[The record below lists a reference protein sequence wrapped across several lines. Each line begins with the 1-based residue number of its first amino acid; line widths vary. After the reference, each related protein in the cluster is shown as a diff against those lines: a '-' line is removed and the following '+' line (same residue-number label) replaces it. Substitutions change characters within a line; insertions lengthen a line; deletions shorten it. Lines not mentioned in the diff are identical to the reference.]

1 MPGPLDPRLVRRAKA
16 TRFFLVAVALV
27 GVATALLVLAQA
39 RLLSDGVARVVGTG
53 AADGIGPVAAGLL
66 AVFAA
71 RAGLN
76 WLSQL
81 VAHRACSAVKSQL
94 RTDVMRARLALPD
107 DASTPSGTLITLVT
121 QGLDALDGYY
131 SKYLPQLMMAVSVP
145 LVIGVAILTQ
155 DLRSALMIAVT
166 IPLIPVFMALIG
178 IATQRQVDRRFAQ
191 QARLSNHFADLVAG
205 LPTLQVFGRARAQ
218 LEGLRI
224 TERAHRTET
233 MRTLRLA
240 FLSSFVLEL
249 ISTLSVALV
258 AVSMGMRV
266 VDARF
271 DLRTSLFVL
280 ILTPEVYLPI
290 RQVGVHFHD
299 SADGTAAA
307 AKAFEV
313 IERAEAGRI
322 GGTAPAPDPGRVP
335 VVLDGLSVTY
345 PGSDRPALAPLSC
358 RIDPGRVLALAG
370 PSGGGKSTALGVLM
384 GFRPATAGRILVG
397 GVDLASIDP
406 DQWRARIA
414 YVSQDPAM
422 PGGTIA
428 DNVRIG
434 FPEADDAGLRDAL
447 DRAGGEAL
455 ALDRVVADE
464 GEGLSSGERRR
475 VALARALLRIERG
488 GARLLVL
495 DEPTAGLDQTTEAR
509 AVEAVRAS
517 GASAVIIS
525 HRPALLEMADRV
537 VEVVPPRPGPEP
549 ASGPGPGRGGG
560 GPCDEGPAGSGRV
573 GAGGEGP
580 AGSEDAF
587 LLSDAGHPHALRR
600 RAPVPEAP
608 PVLDPARRVTTPGR
622 LVRALLRAVPAGRLR
637 FAGSVLLAFCAAGSS
652 VGLMGVAGWLLSRA
666 AEHPPVL
673 HLLAASVLVRFFG
686 IGRGAFRYAERLLG
700 HDLALRME
708 SALRETVFARLART
722 TLLGSRR
729 GDLLVRVTADVEG
742 VLDVVVRVLVPF
754 AGSGLVIA
762 ASSALMG
769 ALSPADAVL
778 LLVTGV
784 LAAFALPRLGQRLS
798 ERADRAAVPLRGR
811 LGDEVRRLARCAPEL
826 VAYGDAGTALARLR
840 ELDGELAATE
850 ARAAWTRGLASAGQM
865 LMCAA
870 AVVGGLLIGGHEV
883 AAGTLLARELAV
895 LVLTPLA
902 LNEGFNDLIKGAQSL
917 TRARSALGRVLALLS
932 AEPVGN
938 GDREIGV
945 DNGVRELVLDELAIG
960 WPGGPVI
967 VDGISL
973 TVAPGE
979 RVALTGPSGT
989 GKTTLAATI
998 MGLIPPRGG
1007 ALTAPSGIGYLAQDA
1022 HIFATTIAENVRIG
1036 DRDATD
1042 GQVRAAL
1049 DAAGLAAMSPDR
1061 EVGEEGATLSGGE
1074 ARRVA
1079 MARVLVGRDRDRLV
1093 ILDEPTEHLDHDTA
1107 EALMDDVW
1115 AGVAGAGALVIT
1127 HDPGLV
1133 AACDRE
1139 TALRPVVVR
1148 T

>member
-1 MPGPLDPRLVRRAKA
+1 M
-16 TRFFLVAVALV
+16 
-27 GVATALLVLAQA
+27 
-39 RLLSDGVARVVGTG
+39 
-53 AADGIGPVAAGLL
+53 
-66 AVFAA
+66 
-71 RAGLN
+71 
-76 WLSQL
+76 
-81 VAHRACSAVKSQL
+81 
-94 RTDVMRARLALPD
+94 
-107 DASTPSGTLITLVT
+107 
-121 QGLDALDGYY
+121 
-131 SKYLPQLMMAVSVP
+131 
-145 LVIGVAILTQ
+145 
-155 DLRSALMIAVT
+155 
-166 IPLIPVFMALIG
+166 
-178 IATQRQVDRRFAQ
+178 
-191 QARLSNHFADLVAG
+191 
-205 LPTLQVFGRARAQ
+205 
-218 LEGLRI
+218 
-224 TERAHRTET
+224 
-233 MRTLRLA
+233 
-240 FLSSFVLEL
+240 
-249 ISTLSVALV
+249 
-258 AVSMGMRV
+258 
-266 VDARF
+266 
-271 DLRTSLFVL
+271 
-280 ILTPEVYLPI
+280 
-290 RQVGVHFHD
+290 
-299 SADGTAAA
+299 
-307 AKAFEV
+307 
-313 IERAEAGRI
+313 
-322 GGTAPAPDPGRVP
+322 
-335 VVLDGLSVTY
+335 
-345 PGSDRPALAPLSC
+345 
-358 RIDPGRVLALAG
+358 
-370 PSGGGKSTALGVLM
+370 
-384 GFRPATAGRILVG
+384 
-397 GVDLASIDP
+397 
-406 DQWRARIA
+406 
-414 YVSQDPAM
+414 
-422 PGGTIA
+422 
-428 DNVRIG
+428 
-434 FPEADDAGLRDAL
+434 
-447 DRAGGEAL
+447 
-455 ALDRVVADE
+455 
-464 GEGLSSGERRR
+464 
-475 VALARALLRIERG
+475 RALLG
-488 GARLLVL
+488 V
-495 DEPTAGLDQTTEAR
+495 
-509 AVEAVRAS
+509 
-517 GASAVIIS
+517 
-525 HRPALLEMADRV
+525 
-537 VEVVPPRPGPEP
+537 
-549 ASGPGPGRGGG
+549 
-560 GPCDEGPAGSGRV
+560 
-573 GAGGEGP
+573 
-580 AGSEDAF
+580 
-587 LLSDAGHPHALRR
+587 
-600 RAPVPEAP
+600 
-608 PVLDPARRVTTPGR
+608 
-622 LVRALLRAVPAGRLR
+622 VPAGRLR
-637 FAGSVLLAFCAAGSS
+637 FVGSVLLAFCAAGSS

-754 AGSGLVIA
+754 AGAGLVIA

-778 LLVTGV
+778 LLVTSV
-784 LAAFALPRLGQRLS
+784 LAGFALPRLGQRLS
-798 ERADRAAVPLRGR
+798 ERADRAAAPLRGR

-826 VAYGDAGTALARLR
+826 VAYGDVGTALAGLR
-840 ELDGELAATE
+840 ELDGELAAAE

-1115 AGVAGAGALVIT
+1115 AGVAGAGVLVIT

-1139 TALRPVVVR
+1139 AALRPTAVR
-1148 T
+1148 A